1 MFKTK
6 YYFTTLI
13 SVISLTSI
21 PLIQSHADSASSI
34 TEHRLKKINKN
45 PDVDI
50 SPSPAYS
57 GAYISGGMTRWKKSQ
72 TLSYVGASAASGGAK
87 AVPANCST
95 RSIVHYAN
103 LAPSKFQI
111 EKKGLLYGVRTHTL
125 ATRVDNIPGY
135 NSCALVV
142 YAIMKKAG
150 CKWMKRTANAKSIY
164 DMAYKRGWKPTAVQR
179 AGCIVAWNAK
189 SPGFRARIGRG
200 SHRKKG
206 QSRGVAYRHVGIT
219 TGAWMAMD
227 NTSIFSRPSAFI
239 TTRPIRYEPPL
250 FLCPPKKKKK

>member
-1 MFKTK
+1 MFKLNF
-6 YYFTTLI
+6 YSFVFIL
-13 SVISLTSI
+13 VISTMSATA
-21 PLIQSHADSASSI
+21 PQAVADSLSGI
-34 TEHRLKKINKN
+34 PKQRLKQINNN
-45 PDVDI
+45 PDIDI
-50 SPSPAYS
+50 SPTPGYG
-57 GAYISGGMTRWKKSQ
+57 GAFISGGMTKWSKPQ
-72 TLSYVGASAASGGAK
+72 AFNYIGASAAVTGGKKGVQAD
-87 AVPANCST
+87 CST
-95 RSIVHYAN
+95 KAIVHYAN

-111 EKKGLLYGVRTHTL
+111 EKKGLLYGVKTHTF

-142 YAIMKKAG
+142 YAIMKRAG

-250 FLCPPKKKKK
+250 FLCPPKK